1 VLGPKCV
8 HPGRNRC
15 KISGMLPVRPGNIPL
30 HPSARTPFRS
40 GPTPKEAMIM
50 NSKTCP
56 DCSSP
61 SKNPIARR
69 NFLQAAASIAVLPLA
84 ARMVHGQSART
95 SKAETI
101 VGEFHASLSEQQRAD
116 ICRPFSDALRSKV
129 NANWHVTKPLIGSD
143 FFTAPQREMIE
154 KIVRGLTSEEGY
166 ERLNRQMDDD
176 DGGLGAYSVAIFG
189 TPVAGDFQWLLTG
202 RHLTLRADGDS
213 VPKTA
218 FGGGMVYGHG
228 EESSADANIFY
239 YQTKKVN
246 EVFAALDKD
255 QSKQALISAAA
266 PKETDIRIQGEK
278 GKFPGLAVSAMNKE
292 QKGLVK
298 DCLTTLLS
306 PYRKEDGD
314 EAMKLIEAAGGIDQ
328 LRFAFYQ
335 QEDLGK
341 DKVWDIWRIEGP
353 STVVHFRGAPHVHA
367 YINIAQA

>member
-1 VLGPKCV
+1 
-8 HPGRNRC
+8 
-15 KISGMLPVRPGNIPL
+15 
-30 HPSARTPFRS
+30 
-40 GPTPKEAMIM
+40 MIM

>member
-1 VLGPKCV
+1 
-8 HPGRNRC
+8 
-15 KISGMLPVRPGNIPL
+15 
-30 HPSARTPFRS
+30 
-40 GPTPKEAMIM
+40 M
-50 NSKTCP
+50 NSKKCP
-56 DCSSP
+56 DCNSP
-61 SKNPIARR
+61 SKQSMARR

-84 ARMVHGQSART
+84 ARMVHGQAART

-101 VGEFHASLSEQQRAD
+101 VGEFHASLSEQQRAE
-116 ICRPFSDALRSKV
+116 ICRPFADSLRTKV

-143 FFTAPQREMIE
+143 FYTASQREMIDR
-154 KIVRGLTSEEGY
+154 IVRAVTSEEGH
-166 ERLNRQMDDD
+166 ERLGRQMDDD
-176 DGGLGAYSVAIFG
+176 DGGLGAYSVAVFG
-189 TPVAGDFQWLLTG
+189 NPAAGDFQWLLTG

-213 VPKTA
+213 SPKTA

-228 EESSADANIFY
+228 EESSAEANIFY

-255 QSKQALISAAA
+255 QAKQALISSAA
-266 PKETDIRIQGEK
+266 PKETDIQIQGEK
-278 GKFPGLAVSAMNKE
+278 GKFAGLAVKAMNKE
-292 QKGLVK
+292 QQVIVK
-298 DCLTTLLS
+298 DCLKTLLS

-335 QEDLGK
+335 QEDLGN

-367 YINIAQA
+367 YINIAQV

>member
-1 VLGPKCV
+1 
-8 HPGRNRC
+8 
-15 KISGMLPVRPGNIPL
+15 
-30 HPSARTPFRS
+30 
-40 GPTPKEAMIM
+40 M
-50 NSKTCP
+50 NSKKCP
-56 DCSSP
+56 DCNSP
-61 SKNPIARR
+61 SKQSMARR

-84 ARMVHGQSART
+84 ARMVHGQAART

-101 VGEFHASLSEQQRAD
+101 VGEFHASLSEQQRAE
-116 ICRPFSDALRSKV
+116 ICRPFADSLRTKV

-143 FFTAPQREMIE
+143 FYTASQRELIDR
-154 KIVRGLTSEEGY
+154 IVRAVTSEEGH
-166 ERLNRQMDDD
+166 ERLGRQMDDD
-176 DGGLGAYSVAIFG
+176 DGGLGAYSVAVFG
-189 TPVAGDFQWLLTG
+189 NPAAGDFQWLLTG

-213 VPKTA
+213 SPKTA

-228 EESSADANIFY
+228 EESSAEANIFY

-255 QSKQALISAAA
+255 QAKQALISSAA
-266 PKETDIRIQGEK
+266 PKETDIQIQGEK
-278 GKFPGLAVSAMNKE
+278 GKFAGLAVKAMNKE
-292 QKGLVK
+292 QQVIVK
-298 DCLTTLLS
+298 DCLKTLLS

-335 QEDLGK
+335 QEDLGN

-367 YINIAQA
+367 YINIAQV